1 MASTICL
8 TRLAQHSPR
17 QITITRISFIR
28 SLASTSTRGST
39 KSKTS
44 TTLEKVCDIL
54 GISKLIKPT
63 IDAEKVVKKT
73 RAKRKTTES
82 VKQKTDQVAPKNED
96 PSKDVGSPQ
105 KDEAGETAAPSKK
118 QTAKKSTK
126 PKKAVSSSPK
136 AKKTTTTEV
145 DKTPTSESS
154 SKSSPDPS
162 KESPQ
167 DPSAKSAQDPSNE
180 FSQPSNESSHDSTKK
195 SSQEPPK
202 KSSEEPSTKSS
213 EEPPKK
219 SSQKPS
225 KKTSKE
231 PSKECTRKAT
241 NKPSVKTKKIVL
253 PVPKESIPQ
262 EITSAE
268 TRIINSLEPKKT
280 FPPEPE
286 QTSPAETEKR
296 STPEPETT
304 LPPEPEKTSPSK
316 PEQTSPPEPEKTSP
330 SEPEKTSLPGPEK
343 SSSAEPEKTLPAEP
357 EKTSPPE
364 LGKTS
369 SEPEKTSPPEPETT
383 PPREPEIIS
392 SPQPEEISPAEPD
405 ETSSSEPAK
414 TSPAEP
420 AKTSPPEPDKTSP
433 PEPEET
439 SLPETAKTSPAEP
452 GQTSPLEPE
461 YTSPP
466 EPELTSIPETA
477 KTSPAKP
484 RKTSPAEPGKTSP
497 AEPGKASL
505 LEPEKPASSE
515 MKPDAVARKSLE
527 LLPLP
532 HTKGTQKKKAVT
544 IDSALIQFDKFV
556 SIGSPPSQNPCLY
569 SKEIPKFVLD
579 SRLRFPH
586 AVLLTRVGS
595 FYEVYFDQ
603 AVTTAKLLNIKQGE
617 TQFSGEVYP
626 CTRFPLSSLQKHL
639 ETLLIKHRRVV
650 AISEEEISSDEDGE
664 IRRTFRII
672 RPASQKTTP
681 AETKKT
687 TSLEPKKTSVPEP
700 AKTAPPET
708 KPDAVART
716 SLELLPLPQTKGTQ
730 KKKAITIDS
739 ALIQFDKFVTIGSPP
754 SQNPSLYSKE
764 IPKFVL
770 DSRLRFPHAV
780 LLTCVGSFYEVY
792 FDQAVTT
799 AKLLNIKQDETQF
812 SGEVYPC
819 TRFPLSS
826 LQKHL
831 ETLLNKHRRVVAISE
846 EEISSDEDVEIRRTF
861 RIIRPGSQK
870 TTPAETKKT
879 TSLEPKKTS
888 VPKPAKT
895 APPETKPDAVAR
907 TSLELLPL
915 PQTKGTQKKKAITI
929 DSALIQF
936 DKFVTIGSPPSQ
948 NPSLYSKKVPKF
960 VLDSRLRF
968 PDAILLTCVGS
979 FYEVYFDQAVEVAEL
994 LNIKQGK
1001 TQFSGYA
1008 YPFTG
1013 FPLSS
1018 LQRNLKTLV
1027 NEHNRVVAIAE
1038 EETPTDEEIERRIVR
1053 IITPGTI
1060 VDENLIDDES
1070 YNYLLSVH
1078 QNQLAWLDVSTG
1090 SYFQTTCDG
1099 GESELLDQICRIS
1112 PKEIIISADSS
1123 FCIPPNSKAAK
1134 LSILITKI
1142 KNLDSSSSL
1151 SNQGLTAEV
1160 LIAIYIKRNL
1170 LPVRAATRPL
1180 CVDALRHL
1188 KLDAEAIDS
1197 LEIIRTQNGKSEAG
1211 SLLSTISRTLT
1222 SPGKRLLRDR
1232 IMSPSR
1238 VLAEIETRLD
1248 LVEKLVVNHTSREDI
1263 QDTLREIEDID
1274 YVRLLQRINLGQGT
1288 IQDLASMIRILKA
1301 IETISS
1307 TLSAITVPSPLG
1319 SHLALQEC
1327 ISDAI
1332 GDLTQASAA
1341 QAATENTSIEATKD
1355 FFSPVTWNVRF
1366 NLSKELGS
1374 MHDSPLSG
1382 EPTEIPSLTYSDS
1395 GLLFADTDAVY
1406 SDSKD
1411 LKLQV
1416 VPKLGAVLSIIK
1428 ARKAGQ
1434 ELTSK
1439 LDKING
1445 QTLIDNGS
1453 RVVAAVPEWTKMH
1466 ASIER
1471 LRQELIQAE
1480 QRIMKKLFDQVT
1492 SDHVSLNQSFQA
1504 LAALDVAQSFATF
1517 AVDSNCVR
1525 PSINPKRSTTIVNG
1539 RHPIAERALS
1549 SSLNGSFIPNS
1560 IVMHDRD
1567 GLVQII
1573 TGPNNGGKSTYL
1585 RQLGIIH
1592 ILAQAGSFVPAESA
1606 KLGVVHQIFTRFG
1619 SFDNV
1624 VLGKGTFLIEMEE
1637 TCKILKSADQMSL
1650 VLMDEVGRGT
1660 GIEDGLSIAY
1670 GVLRYLIE
1678 KSQCRTL
1685 FSTHLPHVGS
1695 LLLREDTCANGDL
1708 NGLKPADY
1716 MKIDRLGFFCF
1727 GSSKINAHT
1736 EESQGEEIL
1745 NFSYEI
1751 QRGLNPNSS
1760 GIDIAKLVG
1769 LPKEVIAH
1777 ATTIKSQLGNHSLK
1791 FQQDHPQSKKT

>member
-515 MKPDAVARKSLE
+515 MKPDAV
-527 LLPLP
+527 
-532 HTKGTQKKKAVT
+532 
-544 IDSALIQFDKFV
+544 
-556 SIGSPPSQNPCLY
+556 
-569 SKEIPKFVLD
+569 
-579 SRLRFPH
+579 
-586 AVLLTRVGS
+586 
-595 FYEVYFDQ
+595 YFDQ

-639 ETLLIKHRRVV
+639 ETLLNKHRRVV

-687 TSLEPKKTSVPEP
+687 TSLEPKKTSVPE
-700 AKTAPPET
+700 
-708 KPDAVART
+708 
-716 SLELLPLPQTKGTQ
+716 
-730 KKKAITIDS
+730 
-739 ALIQFDKFVTIGSPP
+739 
-754 SQNPSLYSKE
+754 
-764 IPKFVL
+764 
-770 DSRLRFPHAV
+770 
-780 LLTCVGSFYEVY
+780 
-792 FDQAVTT
+792 
-799 AKLLNIKQDETQF
+799 
-812 SGEVYPC
+812 
-819 TRFPLSS
+819 
-826 LQKHL
+826 
-831 ETLLNKHRRVVAISE
+831 
-846 EEISSDEDVEIRRTF
+846 
-861 RIIRPGSQK
+861 
-870 TTPAETKKT
+870 
-879 TSLEPKKTS
+879 
-888 VPKPAKT
+888 PAKT

-1374 MHDSPLSG
+1374 MHDRLN
-1382 EPTEIPSLTYSDS
+1382 SLMEKGKQLQAKYR
-1395 GLLFADTDAVY
+1395 ADL
-1406 SDSKD
+1406 DSKD

-1760 GIDIAKLVG
+1760 GIDIAQLVG

>member
-532 HTKGTQKKKAVT
+532 QTKGTQKKKAVT
-544 IDSALIQFDKFV
+544 IDSALIQFDKFSALV
-556 SIGSPPSQNPCLY
+556 PRLLKIRAYIRRKSLSLLRSSCHDRETFKHQARRDSIFWRSLSLHTISAIIASETSRN
-569 SKEIPKFVLD
+569 FV
-579 SRLRFPH
+579 
-586 AVLLTRVGS
+586 
-595 FYEVYFDQ
+595 
-603 AVTTAKLLNIKQGE
+603 N
-617 TQFSGEVYP
+617 
-626 CTRFPLSSLQKHL
+626 
-639 ETLLIKHRRVV
+639 KHRRVV
-650 AISEEEISSDEDGE
+650 AISEEEISSDEDG
-664 IRRTFRII
+664 RN
-672 RPASQKTTP
+672 Q
-681 AETKKT
+681 
-687 TSLEPKKTSVPEP
+687 
-700 AKTAPPET
+700 
-708 KPDAVART
+708 
-716 SLELLPLPQTKGTQ
+716 
-730 KKKAITIDS
+730 
-739 ALIQFDKFVTIGSPP
+739 
-754 SQNPSLYSKE
+754 
-764 IPKFVL
+764 
-770 DSRLRFPHAV
+770 
-780 LLTCVGSFYEVY
+780 
-792 FDQAVTT
+792 
-799 AKLLNIKQDETQF
+799 
-812 SGEVYPC
+812 
-819 TRFPLSS
+819 
-826 LQKHL
+826 
-831 ETLLNKHRRVVAISE
+831 
-846 EEISSDEDVEIRRTF
+846 EDL

-1760 GIDIAKLVG
+1760 GIDIAQLVG

>member
-515 MKPDAVARKSLE
+515 MKPDAVASKSLE

-532 HTKGTQKKKAVT
+532 QTKGTQKKKAVT
-544 IDSALIQFDKFV
+544 IDSALIQFDKFF

-687 TSLEPKKTSVPEP
+687 TSLEPKKTSVPE
-700 AKTAPPET
+700 
-708 KPDAVART
+708 
-716 SLELLPLPQTKGTQ
+716 
-730 KKKAITIDS
+730 
-739 ALIQFDKFVTIGSPP
+739 
-754 SQNPSLYSKE
+754 
-764 IPKFVL
+764 
-770 DSRLRFPHAV
+770 
-780 LLTCVGSFYEVY
+780 
-792 FDQAVTT
+792 
-799 AKLLNIKQDETQF
+799 
-812 SGEVYPC
+812 
-819 TRFPLSS
+819 
-826 LQKHL
+826 
-831 ETLLNKHRRVVAISE
+831 
-846 EEISSDEDVEIRRTF
+846 
-861 RIIRPGSQK
+861 
-870 TTPAETKKT
+870 
-879 TSLEPKKTS
+879 
-888 VPKPAKT
+888 PAKT